1 MIIYHYYEDLD
12 SRVGV
17 VSFILRLTLTGAVS
31 VPTFVPGETVQIMV
45 TLPGLPGPTEAIR
58 TETPVRVLPAVTV
71 TEGLTLVVVVRGT
84 SSHHTGLQVTQT
96 VAGALL
102 SVDNVTRTPS
112 PSLPPTTVLM
122 LTWRSWQKGDV

>member
-1 MIIYHYYEDLD
+1 M
-12 SRVGV
+12 
-17 VSFILRLTLTGAVS
+17 S

-84 SSHHTGLQVTQT
+84 SSHYTGLQVTQT
-96 VAGALL
+96 VAEALL